1 MKDIVF
7 KWQDLSPAVREEIS
21 AECGIPQS
29 ILSDYAWAMCA
40 VPAPDADSKNEQPKL
55 VIFAVGA
62 GTSCGAPPN
71 LIGGM
76 RE

>member
-7 KWQDLSPAVREEIS
+7 RWHDLSSTVRQEIS

-29 ILSDYAWAMCA
+29 TLSKYAWAMCA
-40 VPAPDADSKNEQPKL
+40 VPAAEANSKSEQPKL

-62 GTSCGAPPN
+62 ETTGSAPT
-71 LIGGM
+71 LLGEM
-76 RE
+76 RP

>member
-29 ILSDYAWAMCA
+29 TLSDYAWAMCA
-40 VPAPDADSKNEQPKL
+40 VPAPDPDNKTELPKL

-62 GTSCGAPPN
+62 GTISGAPSI
-71 LIGGM
+71 LTGGIG
-76 RE
+76 E